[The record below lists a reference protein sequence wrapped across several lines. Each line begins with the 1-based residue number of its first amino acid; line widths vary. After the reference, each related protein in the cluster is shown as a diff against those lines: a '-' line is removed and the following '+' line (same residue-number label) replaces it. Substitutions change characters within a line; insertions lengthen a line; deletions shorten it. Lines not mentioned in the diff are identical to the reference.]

1 MENSDIMSNDAEISP
16 ENYSNWFALYTISK
30 CSEDSLTLE
39 ISSIELGDLL
49 NVSQQTASRRLNDLE
64 ELKWIKREVGA
75 KGQSISITD
84 RGINEL
90 FKMYENLRDI
100 LEKILIVG
108 EVTEGMGEGGYYVS
122 IKGYFEQFQEKLGF
136 QPYKGTLNLKL
147 NDTDN
152 KILRELMNQID
163 PVVIDGF
170 KTKEREYGPVHCYD
184 VFISPLN
191 DRKKKRKAAILDI
204 KRTHHKENIIEI
216 LAKPYL
222 REYFDLKDGDKMVL
236 KLNRI
241 NEC

>member
-1 MENSDIMSNDAEISP
+1 MPNNTEIAP
-16 ENYSNWFALYTISK
+16 ENYSNWFALYMLSK
-30 CSEDSLTLE
+30 CSEDTLSLE
-39 ISSIELGDLL
+39 ISSIELGKLL

-75 KGQSISITD
+75 KGQYISITD

-122 IKGYFEQFQEKLGF
+122 IKGYYKQFKEKLGF
-136 QPYKGTLNLKL
+136 EPYKGTLNLKL
-147 NDTDN
+147 NETDN
-152 KILRELMNQID
+152 KILRELINQID
-163 PVVIDGF
+163 PVVIEGF
-170 KTKEREYGPVHCYD
+170 KTMEREYGDVHCYD
-184 VFISPLN
+184 VYISPLLN
-191 DRKKKRKAAILDI
+191 RKNKRKAAILDI

-222 REYFDLKDGDKMVL
+222 RDYFNLKDGDKMVL